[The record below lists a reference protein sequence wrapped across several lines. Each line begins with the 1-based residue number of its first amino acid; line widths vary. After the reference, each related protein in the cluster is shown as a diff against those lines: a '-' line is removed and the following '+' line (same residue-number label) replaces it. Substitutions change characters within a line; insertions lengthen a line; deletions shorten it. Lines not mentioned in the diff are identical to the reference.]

1 MVGNTSL
8 FQKLTVFNL
17 TTSSKCVNLNFTS
30 ADILKEECCFVRFT
44 ALVKENRHAACVGGG
59 GF

>member
-17 TTSSKCVNLNFTS
+17 TTCSRHVNLNFTS
-30 ADILKEECCFVRFT
+30 ADLQKDECCFVRFT
-44 ALVKENRHAACVGGG
+44 AFSKGK
-59 GF
+59 